1 MDETTGRR
9 RGPGS
14 VLCGLGVCLPQR
26 EVGNDEM
33 GARLGVTDDWIA
45 QRTGIR
51 RRRVTAPGVST
62 GDLAAEAGRRALEA
76 ASVTQVQAVVLATTT
91 PDHIVPSSAPWV
103 AARLGLDG
111 VAAFD
116 LNSGCSGF
124 VYGLAVAHG
133 LISAGVAEHVLLI
146 SADTITRVADPD
158 DAQTA
163 PLFGDGA
170 GAVVLRPGTPGES
183 GALGPFDLGS
193 DGAHGSVVH
202 IAAGGSRQRADHH
215 AAPGKAPFLTMS
227 GRDLFRHA
235 VQRMVASSRR
245 AAEQAGWALTEIDA
259 VAPHQANE
267 RISADV
273 ARRLGVP
280 EQRVLSDI
288 ADVGNTAAASIPLV
302 LHHAVHAG
310 ALKPGMRVLLTS
322 FGAGLAWAS
331 TTLTWP
337 DIPVPGP
344 APEPAPPAG
353 AAPFPAG

>member
-1 MDETTGRR
+1 
-9 RGPGS
+9 
-14 VLCGLGVCLPQR
+14 
-26 EVGNDEM
+26 M

-51 RRRVTAPGVST
+51 RRRVAAPGVST

-91 PDHIVPSSAPWV
+91 PDHIVPGSAPWV

-193 DGAHGSVVH
+193 DGTHGSVVH
-202 IAAGGSRQRADHH
+202 IAAGGSRHRADHH
-215 AAPGKAPFLTMS
+215 AAPGGAPFLTMS

-337 DIPVPGP
+337 DIPVPAP

-353 AAPFPAG
+353 ASPSPAG